1 MLPLP
6 PPHVERSAALL
17 GEYES
22 VARQIRQSCHQVAL
36 LDRIHSIKVPPLPF
50 RAVSRRHYLV
60 AFLHLL
66 LSMFWIM
73 QPAWVDSRMSL
84 HSTA

>member
-1 MLPLP
+1 MLTWCVGVQVPMLPLP

-36 LDRIHSIKVPPLPF
+36 LDRIHSIKVRPSPFFHPLADSSSSLPSTF
-50 RAVSRRHYLV
+50 R
-60 AFLHLL
+60 FC
-66 LSMFWIM
+66 
-73 QPAWVDSRMSL
+73 QPVM
-84 HSTA
+84 HHV